1 MTGLEAAVVVAVGLG
16 VAAVSRK
23 SGRRSAKATRSG
35 GRTGRVPR
43 KSRLVVM
50 YNSTGAR
57 PVEADD
63 AGTAAAE
70 IAGRVLGST
79 ARRSSRRW
87 RAVKTACSRA
97 GKWAARRS
105 RARWEHRQAG
115 RTEQTI
121 VDKWREAWANR
132 PRRGGATP
140 ARVRVS
146 LRQVLV
152 LLRLTKPA
160 PAAEQA
166 PADRVRPVSDPI
178 PGPDPPDTPR
188 PRPRPVYDPPNTSGE
203 PAMTAPADTVTDA
216 APPVEVALP
225 PHWATLVA
233 AVADF
238 DPENDAALMEWMKGE
253 AAGVVA
259 YAQALD
265 SARENCVNDVGLDPS
280 SVQGVTIYSEHM
292 SDASIRMAEALA
304 QFRAVYGEVLALAA
318 AGVVL
323 PHNGRWMT
331 GAASS

>member
-1 MTGLEAAVVVAVGLG
+1 MTGLEAAVVVAVGVG

-35 GRTGRVPR
+35 GRTGRMPR

-79 ARRSSRRW
+79 ARRSGRRW
-87 RAVKTACSRA
+87 RAVKAACSRA
-97 GKWAARRS
+97 GKWTARRS
-105 RARWEHRQAG
+105 RSRWENRQA
-115 RTEQTI
+115 RRPEQTT

-132 PRRGGATP
+132 PRRGGSTP

-160 PAAEQA
+160 PAAGQA
-166 PADRVRPVSDPI
+166 PADKVVPASDPI
-178 PGPDPPDTPR
+178 PGPDPPR
-188 PRPRPVYDPPNTSGE
+188 PRPRPVYDPPHTPGD
-203 PAMTAPADTVTDA
+203 PAMTAPADIVTDA
-216 APPVEVALP
+216 TAPVEVALP
-225 PHWATLVA
+225 PHWAHLVA
-233 AVADF
+233 TVADF
-238 DPENDAALMEWMKGE
+238 DPESDAALMEWMKGE

-280 SVQGVTIYSEHM
+280 SVQGITIYSEHM

-331 GAASS
+331 GAANS